1 MDVVITMKQKM
12 NVRLNRLRLECD
24 RELLIQV
31 ILVILPTYVQTTH
44 RRTKLRVSSIVYK
57 NYQLAM
63 N

>member
-31 ILVILPTYVQTTH
+31 ILVILPTYDELM
-44 RRTKLRVSSIVYK
+44 R
-57 NYQLAM
+57 
-63 N
+63 